1 MSMGLDFAPRSGGR
15 LLEVVCLGCFI
26 IHSEPVP
33 DSAGSLAC
41 KSFYRTDVLA
51 STPKIVQRSQKRS
64 DVVCHVQQAE
74 RSPLDQ
80 PSSLRGHAE

>member
-26 IHSEPVP
+26 IHWEPVR
-33 DSAGSLAC
+33 DSAGSLVC
-41 KSFYRTDVLA
+41 KSFYRTDVLQ

-64 DVVCHVQQAE
+64 DVICHPRDRAPA
-74 RSPLDQ
+74 SW
-80 PSSLRGHAE
+80 